1 MSRNS
6 VVGSIPW
13 VAPEAARGHVFTA
26 KVDVW
31 SCGCLVLEML
41 TGKLPWSQ
49 VGGAS
54 LFHIGNGN
62 APPIPPT
69 LSDIA
74 ASFLEG
80 AFELDPNKRPTAS
93 EARQH
98 PFAAID
104 RTKIDFRKWAEEAT
118 TRYRALNPLETDFNN
133 SNSTPGVS
141 SPYSSLDSLM
151 YDKGT
156 SSNASSVPSVNMST
170 NELNSNSLGSTHST
184 TNDIS
189 YNLSKVAHTPSNH
202 RLKNITKDYGSLS
215 GLAEELGPDVD
226 IDEYGTNE
234 GSHEEI
240 KVIIEVQHVK
250 FDEQDFR
257 DLSEMS

>member
-1 MSRNS
+1 IGFDTFEGSHHVYLEYVSGGTIASGINLYGQFDEVITQSLISQVLDGLVYLHNKKIVHRDIKGANVLVTTDGIAKISDFGLSKKHKNKAYHMMSRNS

-98 PFAAID
+98 PF
-104 RTKIDFRKWAEEAT
+104 
-118 TRYRALNPLETDFNN
+118 
-133 SNSTPGVS
+133 
-141 SPYSSLDSLM
+141 
-151 YDKGT
+151 
-156 SSNASSVPSVNMST
+156 
-170 NELNSNSLGSTHST
+170 
-184 TNDIS
+184 
-189 YNLSKVAHTPSNH
+189 
-202 RLKNITKDYGSLS
+202 
-215 GLAEELGPDVD
+215 
-226 IDEYGTNE
+226 
-234 GSHEEI
+234 
-240 KVIIEVQHVK
+240 
-250 FDEQDFR
+250 
-257 DLSEMS
+257 